1 MPRNSGHLNNKKM
14 SETRD
19 NLLIELNLPVDSQ
32 FALLE
37 QLDQAEHRYIKD
49 LKINVSNALKSQNLT
64 EKEAVLLALA
74 VSVNQ
79 KHSITIDSLTALA
92 KDKGATDAEINEI
105 HALVSLLNA
114 NNVLYRFKHFVEKE
128 YYNTAPAGIRMS
140 IMMNPVLGKEF
151 FELASLTVSALNG
164 CEMCVKSHEQSVR
177 NHGASEA
184 RIFDA
189 IRLTSIFKSLIVLL

>member
-1 MPRNSGHLNNKKM
+1 MPRYAGHLKLETM

-19 NLLIELNLPVDSQ
+19 NLLVELNLATDLQ
-32 FALLE
+32 FPLLE
-37 QLDQAEHRYIKD
+37 QLDQADHRYIKD
-49 LKINVSNALKSQNLT
+49 LKINVSNSLKSQNLN
-64 EKEAVLLALA
+64 EKEALLLALA

-79 KHSITIDSLTALA
+79 KHQLTINSLTSLA
-92 KDKGATDAEINEI
+92 IQKGAIEAEINEI

-114 NNVLYRFKHFVEKE
+114 NNVYYRFRHFVEKE
-128 YYNTAPAGIRMS
+128 YYNTTPAGIRMS

-164 CEMCVKSHEQSVR
+164 CEMCVKSHEQSVK

-184 RIFDA
+184 RILEA
-189 IRLTSIFKSLIVLL
+189 IRLTSVFKSLIVLL